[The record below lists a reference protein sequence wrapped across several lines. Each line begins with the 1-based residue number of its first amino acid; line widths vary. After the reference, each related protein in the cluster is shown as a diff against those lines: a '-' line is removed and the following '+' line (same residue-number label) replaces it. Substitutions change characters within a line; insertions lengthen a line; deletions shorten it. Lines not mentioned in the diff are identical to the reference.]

1 MEEEYDQKES
11 IIYNRKTDN
20 AINIIDTNGETPYEG
35 HLKEREKE

>member
-11 IIYNRKTDN
+11 IIHNRKIEN
-20 AINIIDTNGETPYEG
+20 AINIIDTDGETPYDG